1 MALDLVCIESGEMC
15 HVVLV
20 ENLYN
25 GKTESI
31 GILGETGFRPQFLM
45 T

>member
-1 MALDLVCIESGEMC
+1 MALDLVCTESGSMC

-20 ENLYN
+20 ENSYT
-25 GKTESI
+25 GKTERI
-31 GILGETGFRPQFLM
+31 GILGETSFRLQFLM

>member
-1 MALDLVCIESGEMC
+1 MALDLVCIESGDMC

-20 ENLYN
+20 ENFYN
-25 GKTESI
+25 GKTERI
-31 GILGETGFRPQFLM
+31 GILGETGFWLQFLM